1 MTRKL
6 YYDSPYV
13 SEWQTKLVEMTE
25 VDGKYHI
32 QLEETAF
39 YPEGGGQ
46 PFDVGTI
53 DGINVIDVFEKE
65 SRVIHVLEEKPLQTN
80 VDCKID
86 WERRFD
92 HMQHHTGQHLL
103 SASIIELFDIETVSF
118 HLGKDTVTI
127 DLNTTSL
134 SDQQLLAIEKSVNQK
149 IYDNV
154 EIKTYIT
161 DKEGLSSLPLRKLP
175 KVDEDIR
182 IVEIINIDVSACCG
196 THVSRTGEIGLIKL
210 LKTEKVRNTTRLHFK
225 CGKRALQEFHKVNE
239 IISSLTSLYSTN
251 ADLIIEKTNA
261 TFSEL
266 KQLKKQNEVLTED
279 VLLIEAEQILNKNK
293 GIVISCDFQDKPMKT
308 LQKLANL
315 IHAKKECIL
324 LFMSLSE
331 NKLLLVNNTE
341 SDFHCGNE
349 LKNAISSFNGK
360 GGGNATQAQ
369 ATFSS
374 QEEIQSC
381 FDLIKQ
387 NLLKI

>member
-6 YYDSPYV
+6 YYDSPNV
-13 SEWQTKLVEMTE
+13 SEWKTKLVEMTE

-46 PFDVGTI
+46 PFDIGQI
-53 DGINVIDVFEKE
+53 DGINVVDVFEKE
-65 SRVIHVLEEKPLQTN
+65 SKIIHVLEGKPLQTN

-103 SASIIELFDIETVSF
+103 SATIIKLFDIETVSF

-127 DLNTTSL
+127 DLNTNNLTN
-134 SDQQLLAIEKSVNQK
+134 QQLLDIEKSVNQK

-154 EIKTYIT
+154 EIKTYII
-161 DKEGLSSLPLRKLP
+161 DKKDLSSLPLRKLP

-182 IVEIINIDVSACCG
+182 IVEIKDNDISACCG

-210 LKTEKVRNTTRLHFK
+210 LKTEKVRNNTRLHFK
-225 CGKRALQEFHKVNE
+225 CGKRALQEFHKANE
-239 IISSLTSLYSTN
+239 IISTFTSLYSTN
-251 ADLIIEKTNA
+251 VDLIIEKTNS
-261 TFSEL
+261 TLSEL
-266 KQLKKQNEVLTED
+266 KQLKKQNEVLTEE
-279 VLLIEAEQILNKNK
+279 VLLIEADQIIYNNNGNVVTFVFEDKSMKN
-293 GIVISCDFQDKPMKT
+293 

-324 LFMSLSE
+324 LLMSLSE
-331 NKLLLVNNTE
+331 NKLLLMSNTK

-374 QEEIQSC
+374 QVELQSS

-387 NLLKI
+387 ELLKI